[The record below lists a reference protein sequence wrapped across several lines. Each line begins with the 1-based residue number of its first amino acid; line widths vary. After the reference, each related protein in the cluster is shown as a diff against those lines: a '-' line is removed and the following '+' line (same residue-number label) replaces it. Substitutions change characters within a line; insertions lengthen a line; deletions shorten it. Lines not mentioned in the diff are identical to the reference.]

1 MRKLLLLTS
10 ALVLPGLSGG
20 AAAQTIGNGSID
32 GLKYETMTSPDG
44 CSAASPCQ
52 IVTYLHYLGGEG
64 PTPSDLQ
71 KYFNNSAFW
80 AANPHTIIL
89 APMVN
94 GSSDTN
100 NWGGVQEGMT
110 SNMKAAIDLVKQIET
125 SVPTNPNT
133 VVVTGGSMGG
143 IGTEAAMV
151 EAGPKGTVD
160 PGVFAAGLSYDGALY
175 NSDAQAAT
183 TALCGVP
190 YTMVHGATDTTVPH
204 SFDDNLA
211 GKLSSCAGF
220 KYISVPGIGHGT
232 WNYGPAGGY
241 EAGTLI
247 DETMAA
253 ARQAAPTAAT
263 APTAPAPATPTTPT
277 TAPTTAP
284 AAAPVS
290 STPIPQNSL
299 AVASGDKLAQQELT
313 LASTLLAKPNPNTP
327 LVQMLLDDAITQIAT
342 PQAGT
347 TACASGSTTI
357 TPGQGSLTDGSGN
370 VWTINSHTKILEN
383 GVPVVGGGDTSEM
396 TMQGCTVMGHSN
408 GANGSSTNWFT
419 MNSANPTAT
428 DGWTASAPPTGVAA
442 APTATATPAAQGP
455 TTTAATPVPP
465 ADLPAT
471 TPAGLAANFSCG
483 AATPNADPAHG
494 GFAAIDGQILAP
506 DGTPFIA
513 RGINIRED
521 QLNAAVSSGQLESD
535 FPGLNMVRLYFEGSF
550 SDNLSSIQGSI
561 NALTAKGIVVEIE
574 DHTGISKPP
583 YTGSQLAAEQAW
595 YSTIA
600 SANKTNPYVW
610 FGTFNEPGN
619 GTDLPGIAAQEIA
632 TYNTIR
638 AAGNN
643 NPVMMEEPSGGNP
656 GLVGASGHGY
666 DGSGPMTPS
675 AFASMENIIWD
686 LHYYGWVSKY
696 STDQATVDAALQGS
710 AGSASGIAG
719 AQTIQSAGG
728 TVPVIIGEFGNSTTG
743 DAIDPNGDQVIKAV
757 ANSGKGFLA
766 WAWDPDPT
774 GDRLTNGSGALTG
787 YGQTIASA
795 ISAVGPSPTCN
806 TSPVASLVPS
816 NQLISNPANPA
827 SSAAPMT
834 PINSLSSIAAP
845 GG

>member
-20 AAAQTIGNGSID
+20 AAAQTTGNGTID
-32 GLKYETMTSPDG
+32 GLPYVTLTSPDG
-44 CSAASPCQ
+44 CSAATPCQ
-52 IVTYLHYLGGEG
+52 ILEYLHPMGEQDKA
-64 PTPSDLQ
+64 PDQ
-71 KYFNNSAFW
+71 IQRYFGNAAFW
-80 AANPHTIIL
+80 AANPHTIVV
-89 APMVN
+89 APMIP
-94 GSSDTN
+94 GSNATN
-100 NWGGVQEGMT
+100 NWGDVTAGINGNMT
-110 SNMKAAIDLVKQIET
+110 AAVDLVSQTKT
-125 SVPTNPNT
+125 TVPTDGKT
-133 VVVTGGSMGG
+133 TLIGASMGA
-143 IGTEAAMV
+143 IGGDLLMSLY
-151 EAGPKGTVD
+151 GPKGSQQ
-160 PGVFAAGLSYDGALY
+160 AGIYQSGLFYDGAPY
-175 NSDAQAAT
+175 QISTDAMT
-183 TALCGVP
+183 STLCGIP
-190 YTMVHGATDTTVPH
+190 LTIVHGDADTTVSPVPDQNMAKTLSGCSGFTFISIPGMGH
-204 SFDDNLA
+204 GSYSGAAQGLDNPQ
-211 GKLSSCAGF
+211 LSS
-220 KYISVPGIGHGT
+220 
-232 WNYGPAGGY
+232 
-241 EAGTLI
+241 EM
-247 DETMAA
+247 MAA
-253 ARQAAPTAAT
+253 ARQGAAVAA
-263 APTAPAPATPTTPT
+263 APAPATPTLPPTASPT
-277 TAPTTAP
+277 TAPTTAAP

-290 STPIPQNSL
+290 SAPIPQNSL
-299 AVASGDKLAQQELT
+299 AAASGDKLAQQELT

-327 LVQMLLDDAITQIAT
+327 LVQMLLDDAITQIAA

-370 VWTINSHTKILEN
+370 VWTINSNTKILEN

-675 AFASMENIIWD
+675 AYASMENIIWD

-696 STDQATVDAALQGS
+696 SIDQATVDAALQGS

-743 DAIDPNGDQVIKAV
+743 DAIDTNGDQVIKAV
-757 ANSGKGFLA
+757 TNSGKGFLA

-795 ISAVGPSPTCN
+795 IKAVGPSPTCN
-806 TSPVASLVPS
+806 ISPVASLVPS
-816 NQLISNPANPA
+816 NQLIDNPANPA